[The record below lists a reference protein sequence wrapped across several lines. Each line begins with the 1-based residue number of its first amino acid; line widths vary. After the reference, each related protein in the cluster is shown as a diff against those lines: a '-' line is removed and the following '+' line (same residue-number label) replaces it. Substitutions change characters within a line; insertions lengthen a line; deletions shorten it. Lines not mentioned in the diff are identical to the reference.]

1 MPKVVPEYKEEAK
14 KRIIAAGIEVMSEK
28 GSSQTTMEDIAAH
41 LGVSKGALYL
51 YFKSKD
57 DLIFESAKNMQSP
70 LCGLSMTAFPT
81 SDPVDIWAEILDN
94 FMPFDP
100 KTNALYFELIAM
112 AEHNS
117 KIRNLSTESL
127 MEEIEMI
134 EHKIASQ
141 QQKGLV
147 RSDADP
153 RTIAIALISIFN
165 GLRMMI
171 LLGIDRE
178 EIRRRWIEV
187 GRIILGIKQ
196 SEPPLK

>member
-14 KRIIAAGIEVMSEK
+14 KRIIAAGIDVMSEK
-28 GSSQTTMEDIAAH
+28 GYSQTTMEDIAAH

-70 LCGLSMTAFPT
+70 LCGMSMITFPT
-81 SDPVDIWAEILDN
+81 SDAFDIWSEILDN
-94 FMPFDP
+94 FMPFEP
-100 KTNALYFELIAM
+100 KINALYFEMIAM
-112 AEHNS
+112 AEHNP
-117 KIRNLSTESL
+117 KIRDLSIKNL
-127 MEEIEMI
+127 MDEIEMI

-141 QQKGLV
+141 QQKGHV
-147 RSDADP
+147 RADVDP

-171 LLGIDRE
+171 LLGMDRE
-178 EIRRRWIEV
+178 EISKRWIEM
-187 GRIILGIKQ
+187 GRVILGGADDQ
-196 SEPPLK
+196 STL